1 MIMDVKR
8 SKCPYVA
15 YIITKGYV
23 RARGYGDEQA
33 IIFSRIPEMVEDWEE
48 PMKSEMMGF
57 YEAKFPI
64 LTCPVCGK
72 KFRKKGTQVTCSP
85 ACSYR
90 RHLDRSKELQYEKV
104 KCSCSVCGKTFTKR
118 RHQDKYVCSAECS
131 KEYTKTNK
139 GVVDRTKKKKKGSQI
154 VQIEKEARAKGLYYA
169 DIQKQK
175 TLAMVGGVKL

>member
-1 MIMDVKR
+1 MDVKR

-64 LTCPVCGK
+64 LPCPVCGT
-72 KFRKKGTQVTCSP
+72 KFRKNGTQVTCRP
-85 ACSYR
+85 ECSYKR
-90 RHLDRSKELQYEKV
+90 ATSRTNERSREKV
-104 KCSCSVCGKTFTKR
+104 ECDCSVCGKTFTKI
-118 RHQDKYVCSAECS
+118 RHQQKYVCSIECS
-131 KEYTKTNK
+131 KEYTQTIIGNT
-139 GVVDRTKKKKKGSQI
+139 GRGKKKKKVSQI
-154 VQIEKEARAKGLYYA
+154 VKIEKEARAKGLYYA